1 MQVAVSSLIGLIVI
15 NTVAMSATLAGME
28 ESPPASAVPAM
39 GAIIALGFVFLP
51 LLWWRNKAGYIGAIV
66 VGILGIIIII
76 PAIGG
81 LVTGGASTII
91 VPAILVMLVLSL
103 VVIGTSAAASREKT

>member
-1 MQVAVSSLIGLIVI
+1 MQVAISSLIGLIVI
-15 NTVAMSATLAGME
+15 NTVAMSATLAGMD

-66 VGILGIIIII
+66 VGILGIIIVI
-76 PAIGG
+76 PAFID
-81 LVTGGASTII
+81 LATGGASPII

-103 VVIGTSAAASREKT
+103 VVIGTSAASREKT